1 MTDYRKLHEEAIVI
15 DGTCPLARDVAYLPW
30 WQEGGATAIA
40 PTVGGFEGPAGTLK
54 ELGRWHRLFAERD
67 DLVLVRHASDIEAVK
82 AAGKLGLILHFQG
95 TEPLADCVDLVDAYK
110 ALGVGIIQLAYN
122 VKNRVGDGA
131 SERTD
136 CGLSY
141 FGRELIARLDDA
153 RVVVDC
159 AHTGYRT
166 TMEAI
171 EASTR
176 PVIVSHANAKAVKDS
191 RRNLTDDQITAIA
204 DNGGLVGVVGFLG
217 FVSDDPH
224 PTLDQLID
232 HIDHL
237 VNVGGIDH
245 VALAIDYYHGMHG
258 VTGLEEARRAYD
270 GFIESGRWRPED
282 YPPPPHKFPQGI
294 DTPQSLPNMTKRLLE
309 RGYAEDAVRKILG
322 LNWVRVLREVWG
334 S

>member
-1 MTDYRKLHEEAIVI
+1 MTDYRKLHNDAIVV

-40 PTVGGFEGPAGTLK
+40 PTVGGFDGPGETLK
-54 ELGRWHRLFAERD
+54 ELGRWHRLVAARD
-67 DLVLVRHASDIEAVK
+67 DLALVRHASDIEAAK
-82 AAGKLGLILHFQG
+82 ADGRLGLILHFQG
-95 TEPLADCVDLVDAYK
+95 TEPVADNLDLVDAYK

-131 SERTD
+131 AERTD

-141 FGRELIARLDDA
+141 FGRELIARMDDA
-153 RVVVDC
+153 RVAVDC

-171 EASTR
+171 EASRR

-191 RRNLTDDQITAIA
+191 RRNLTDDQIVAIA

-232 HIDHL
+232 HVDHL

-245 VALAIDYYHGMHG
+245 VGLAIDYYHGMHG
-258 VTGLEEARRAYD
+258 VMELEEARRAYD
-270 GFIESGRWRPED
+270 GFISSGRWRPDD
-282 YPPPPHKFPQGI
+282 YPPPPHRFPQGI
-294 DTPQSLPNMTKRLLE
+294 DTPKSLPNMTKGLLG
-309 RGYAEDAVRKILG
+309 RGYGEDAVRKSLG
-322 LNWVRVLREVWG
+322 LNWLRVLREVWG
-334 S
+334 N